1 MVLYV
6 VTLNQE
12 TTLIVQINGMKLEI
26 IDEDYA
32 EAFRLARKHQ
42 WLLKGDEMSLGLQA
56 LIEECRAAS
65 HPWLPRTMLEHFKVL
80 TSADL
85 DEVSTLI
92 AEQIESEFDASTT
105 LVCAVSSDTKPDGSE
120 IVANALK
127 GKLGKNWKNSIS
139 NTFSES
145 LQADKAH
152 ITTYILVDDFI
163 GTGSKIIGLI
173 EDLSA
178 HLERYGLNGQKIVVA
193 TFASMKS
200 GEDAINNTF
209 PNVPVISGY
218 TLFKVISEEI
228 PAALRSQ
235 VRDAMIE
242 MEEQIINSWSKWKPG
257 QPSDDHRSYNFGFNQ
272 SEALIWIEGF
282 NIPNN
287 VFPLFWFDSRK
298 SPADPKKRIPR
309 RTLFKRR

>member
-1 MVLYV
+1 
-6 VTLNQE
+6 
-12 TTLIVQINGMKLEI
+12 
-26 IDEDYA
+26 
-32 EAFRLARKHQ
+32 
-42 WLLKGDEMSLGLQA
+42 
-56 LIEECRAAS
+56 
-65 HPWLPRTMLEHFKVL
+65 MLEHFKVL
-80 TSADL
+80 TSADV
-85 DEVSTLI
+85 DELSSLI
-92 AEQIESEFDASTT
+92 AEQIESEFDASIT
-105 LVCAVSSDTKPDGSE
+105 LISAVSSDTKPDGSE

-127 GKLGKNWKNSIS
+127 AKLGKNWKNSIS

-145 LQADKAH
+145 FQANKDH

-173 EDLSA
+173 KDLST
-178 HLERYGLNGQKIVVA
+178 HLQRYSLDGRKIVVA

-200 GEDAINNTF
+200 GEDAIKNAF
-209 PNVPVISGY
+209 PNVSVISGH
-218 TLFKVISEEI
+218 TLFKVISEKI
-228 PAALRSQ
+228 PAALRPK

-257 QPSDDHRSYNFGFNQ
+257 QPSDDCRSYNFGFNQ

-298 SPADPKKRIPR
+298 SPTDSKKRIPR